1 MLPIVSLAIISLLSG
16 IALLWV
22 FSRTVDPDKVRAAR
36 RLVWAHL
43 MEIRLYTDEPLLIW
57 RAHRDLVVAN
67 FRYLSLMLRPVLIST
82 IPMLLL
88 LANLESFYGRSPLAP
103 GQEAVVTMRLKAPL
117 DPNAAAPGLQA
128 SSEID
133 VETPGVREPAAG
145 QVSWRIRGT
154 RAGSGRLDLA
164 LADGVVSKSV
174 EVGDGLRYM
183 AERRVSSILEYL
195 WNPGERLLSSSTV
208 DWIEIRYP
216 SALVSGFGLEMHWL
230 VWFTLIS
237 MISMLALKGRFNAA
251 F

>member
-1 MLPIVSLAIISLLSG
+1 
-16 IALLWV
+16 
-22 FSRTVDPDKVRAAR
+22 
-36 RLVWAHL
+36 
-43 MEIRLYTDEPLLIW
+43 
-57 RAHRDLVVAN
+57 
-67 FRYLSLMLRPVLIST
+67 MLRPVLIST

-174 EVGDGLRYM
+174 EVGGGLRYM
-183 AERRVSSILEYL
+183 GNVGSAPSSNISGIPASGCFRVRL
-195 WNPGERLLSSSTV
+195 WIGSK
-208 DWIEIRYP
+208 
-216 SALVSGFGLEMHWL
+216 SGTRPRW
-230 VWFTLIS
+230 
-237 MISMLALKGRFNAA
+237 
-251 F
+251 